1 MKHNT
6 TIYTVKYDSKGYPY
20 IETSTFYER
29 VRESIP
35 EICGPKGV
43 CYQFWVG
50 QDEISGHWNIW
61 TYHYRNNPGNL
72 PSIYLSC
79 DTEDA
84 CKDEFCRVFTHYY
97 HNSDISNN
105 DYCDKREAICGIA
118 ERMEI
123 KYEVVESLL
132 HWMDVAVN
140 IRSAQIK
147 ARACQQYIAALTHFK
162 KLKADFATKNLL
174 RARKAL
180 SYPDFGYFSTLW
192 GSYEDRHLNIK
203 PITVNEILEC
213 IEKEVLSGRI

>member
-6 TIYTVKYDSKGYPY
+6 TIYTVKYDSKGFPY

-50 QDEISGHWNIW
+50 QDEISRHWNIW
-61 TYHYRNNPGNL
+61 TYHRQNNPGNL

-79 DTEDA
+79 GTEDE
-84 CKDEFCRVFTHYY
+84 CKDEFCRVFTNYY

-147 ARACQQYIAALTHFK
+147 ERACQRYVRALKNCK
-162 KLKADFATKNLL
+162 KSGVTISKDLIKARENLHWL
-174 RARKAL
+174 DDGMFV
-180 SYPDFGYFSTLW
+180 SVW
-192 GSYEDRHLNIK
+192 GNYEDRRLNLT
-203 PITVNEILEC
+203 PITVNEILEYV
-213 IEKEVLSGRI
+213 EKEVLNGRI

>member
-1 MKHNT
+1 MEMKHNT

-35 EICGPKGV
+35 EICGPRGV
-43 CYQFWVG
+43 RRQFWVG

-61 TYHYRNNPGNL
+61 TYHRQNNPGNL
-72 PSIYLSC
+72 PSIYLSH
-79 DTEDA
+79 DTEDE
-84 CKDEFCRVFTHYY
+84 CKDEFCRVFAHCY

-123 KYEVVESLL
+123 KYEVAESLL

-140 IRSAQIK
+140 IRNAQVK
-147 ARACQQYIAALTHFK
+147 ERACQHYVSALKNCK
-162 KLKADFATKNLL
+162 KSGVITSKDLTKAREPLSDWL
-174 RARKAL
+174 RNVR
-180 SYPDFGYFSTLW
+180 
-192 GSYEDRHLNIK
+192 
-203 PITVNEILEC
+203 
-213 IEKEVLSGRI
+213 